1 VGERSEQISVTGS
14 ELEALTVSRV
24 TDPDDN
30 AGVAAI
36 FCIDGP
42 AANLAMTPSVLGVLD
57 SNVDETADFFS
68 CDGSERG
75 GGEGMVVRMEEFED

>member
-1 VGERSEQISVTGS
+1 
-14 ELEALTVSRV
+14 
-24 TDPDDN
+24 
-30 AGVAAI
+30 
-36 FCIDGP
+36 
-42 AANLAMTPSVLGVLD
+42 MTPSVLGVLD